1 MSLMNEPIE
10 VRRAPLVE
18 DAYGKHRDWN
28 NYSVVWSGLGAGV
41 PYLRTR
47 KTETPIRETALSKA
61 KLYLPGNL
69 DVDTADRILF
79 QGKLWT
85 LEGEPWKWKM
95 GARQYTMI
103 DVRVVTK

>member
-1 MSLMNEPIE
+1 MALKTFTVI
-10 VRRAPLVE
+10 
-18 DAYGKHRDWN
+18 W
-28 NYSVVWSGLGAGV
+28 AGFG
-41 PYLRTR
+41 TA
-47 KTETPIRETALSKA
+47 ESTALSKA